1 MGKDNRRDLLVDA
14 ARRAAD
20 YLDGLNVR
28 SVGPMPGSVKR
39 LEDALDIS
47 LPEAPSDSADI
58 ISFLDEYGSPSTNAS
73 AGGRYFGFVTG
84 GSLPV
89 TLAANYLAGAWDQN
103 CFSFVSSPTIAC
115 FEEATLRWVKEALG
129 LPQFVEG
136 AFVTGAT
143 MANFTCLAAAR
154 NSVLKE
160 CGWDVDRHGLFGAP
174 DLKIIVG
181 EEVHASLFKVFSL
194 LGLGRDRVTI
204 VPADDQGRMRSDLL
218 PVIKGPTIVC
228 VQAGNVNSGAFDPS
242 ERIIEWARNAGAWIH
257 IDGAFGIWA
266 LASSE
271 FAHLAEG
278 VVNADSWAMD
288 AHKWLNVPYD
298 SGIALVRDQNA
309 LGQAM
314 SITGSYLLPSDHRD
328 AMNFT
333 PDSSRRTRAIEIWV
347 ALKFLGRSGLSE
359 LVKRNCY
366 QARRFADEL
375 RHEGVEILNEV
386 VLNQVVVA
394 FGDDDRTNRIISTIQ
409 ESGVCWCGG
418 TRWRGRA
425 AMRISLSS
433 WATTDN
439 DVERSLSAILM
450 AHRSK

>member
-181 EEVHASLFKVFSL
+181 EEVHASLFKVFS
-194 LGLGRDRVTI
+194 
-204 VPADDQGRMRSDLL
+204 
-218 PVIKGPTIVC
+218 
-228 VQAGNVNSGAFDPS
+228 
-242 ERIIEWARNAGAWIH
+242 
-257 IDGAFGIWA
+257 FG
-266 LASSE
+266 
-271 FAHLAEG
+271 
-278 VVNADSWAMD
+278 
-288 AHKWLNVPYD
+288 
-298 SGIALVRDQNA
+298 
-309 LGQAM
+309 
-314 SITGSYLLPSDHRD
+314 
-328 AMNFT
+328 T
-333 PDSSRRTRAIEIWV
+333 PDT
-347 ALKFLGRSGLSE
+347 LTL
-359 LVKRNCY
+359 
-366 QARRFADEL
+366 
-375 RHEGVEILNEV
+375 
-386 VLNQVVVA
+386 
-394 FGDDDRTNRIISTIQ
+394 
-409 ESGVCWCGG
+409 
-418 TRWRGRA
+418 
-425 AMRISLSS
+425 
-433 WATTDN
+433 
-439 DVERSLSAILM
+439 
-450 AHRSK
+450 